1 MRCSDS
7 IKSMSSEN
15 NTDANKQNL
24 NNNYN
29 NLNPFM
35 MGMDLWQ
42 NAMMSWIATYNELAK
57 NASKMSEYWFNLF
70 WSRWSAIQEK
80 QDKVKVE

>member
-42 NAMMSWIATYNELAK
+42 NAQCLGLQPIM
-57 NASKMSEYWFNLF
+57 NLL
-70 WSRWSAIQEK
+70 RMLQK
-80 QDKVKVE
+80 

>member
-1 MRCSDS
+1 MRCSNS

-35 MGMDLWQ
+35 MAMDLWQ
-42 NAMMSWIATYNELAK
+42 NAAMSWIATYNELVK
-57 NASKMSEYWFNLF
+57 NTSKMSEYWFNLF
-70 WSRWSAIQEK
+70 WGRWSAIKEK

>member
-1 MRCSDS
+1 MRCSDC
-7 IKSMSSEN
+7 IESMSSEN

-24 NNNYN
+24 KNNYN

-42 NAMMSWIATYNELAK
+42 NAAMSWIATYNELVK

-70 WSRWSAIQEK
+70 WSRWSTINEK

>member
-1 MRCSDS
+1 
-7 IKSMSSEN
+7 MSSEN

-42 NAMMSWIATYNELAK
+42 NAVMYWIATYNELAK
-57 NASKMSEYWFNLF
+57 NASKMSEYWFELF
-70 WSRWSAIQEK
+70 WSRWSAVQEK

>member
-1 MRCSDS
+1 
-7 IKSMSSEN
+7 MSSEN
-15 NTDANKQNL
+15 NTDTNKQNL

-35 MGMDLWQ
+35 MMGMDLWQ
-42 NAMMSWIATYNELAK
+42 TAAMSWIATYNELVK

-70 WSRWSAIQEK
+70 WSRWSAIKEK

>member
-1 MRCSDS
+1 
-7 IKSMSSEN
+7 
-15 NTDANKQNL
+15 
-24 NNNYN
+24 
-29 NLNPFM
+29 M

-42 NAMMSWIATYNELAK
+42 NAVMSWIATYNELAK

-70 WSRWSAIQEK
+70 WSRWSAVQEK

>member
-1 MRCSDS
+1 MRCSDC

-15 NTDANKQNL
+15 NIDANKQNL

-35 MGMDLWQ
+35 MGMDLWLTA
-42 NAMMSWIATYNELAK
+42 AMSSIATYNELVK

-70 WSRWSAIQEK
+70 WSRWNAIKEK

>member
-1 MRCSDS
+1 
-7 IKSMSSEN
+7 MSSEN

-24 NNNYN
+24 NNSYN

-42 NAMMSWIATYNELAK
+42 NAAMSWIAAYNELVK
-57 NASKMSEYWFNLF
+57 NTSKMSEYWFNLF
-70 WSRWSAIQEK
+70 WGRWSAIKEK